1 MSTSSTTL
9 THVIALFVASIF
21 LAGCNPGSEGW
32 ASLKG
37 KNVSASR
44 VATAKHSCNYNVARS
59 RAVRLL
65 NVGGRKNSRRAARIM
80 GAAERCMKKYGVHYR
95 SHRAYALGQVK
106 HR

>member
-1 MSTSSTTL
+1 MFKSSISL

-37 KNVSASR
+37 KSVSASR
-44 VATAKHSCNYNVARS
+44 VATAKYKCNYHAARA

-65 NVGGRKNSRRAARIM
+65 DAGGRKNSRRAARIM
-80 GAAERCMKKYGVHYR
+80 GSAERCMKNYGVHYR
-95 SHRAYALGQVK
+95 SRRAYALGKVE
-106 HR
+106 